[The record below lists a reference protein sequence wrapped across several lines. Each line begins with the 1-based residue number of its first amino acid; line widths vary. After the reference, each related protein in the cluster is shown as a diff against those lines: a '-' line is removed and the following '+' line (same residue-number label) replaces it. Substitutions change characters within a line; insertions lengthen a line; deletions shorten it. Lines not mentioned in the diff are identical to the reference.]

1 MENRHLKTVEKN
13 PSPNTP
19 IPDEELMLAF
29 QKGDV
34 HAFNELLK
42 RHQGGIYNFLV
53 RFLGNS
59 ENAEEAFQEV
69 FVRVIK
75 ASESYSPQAKF
86 STWVYTIA
94 RNYCID
100 LSRKG
105 KFRKV
110 LSLDDKTGDKDSARV
125 EDRLMDEKADP
136 QSYVLAKNMNFY
148 LEKFLNVLNADQKE
162 VFLLR
167 ERQGLPF
174 EEIAQIVGTSV
185 NTVKSRMRYALL
197 FLQDEFKKIGITK
210 PK

>member
-13 PSPNTP
+13 SNPNTP
-19 IPDEELMLAF
+19 IPDEELMLSF

-34 HAFNELLK
+34 PAFNELLR
-42 RHQGGIYNFLV
+42 RHQSGIYNFLV

-59 ENAEEAFQEV
+59 ENADEAFQEV

-136 QSYVLAKNMNFY
+136 QGYVLAKNLNFY
-148 LEKFLNVLNADQKE
+148 LEKFLNVLNADQRE

-197 FLQDEFKKIGITK
+197 FLQEEFKKIGITK